1 MIAWTA
7 INKMAARRDDEAS
20 RTSISGDANLIPVM
34 ATARART
41 YPDPGYEGELKVAA
55 ESHRPRGSRRKPWNM
70 HMLSPSIQ
78 REPGSVRTNASQ
90 SIAFGLERIGLISL
104 RFPLLVGLA
113 AIVLLIA
120 AAFGITRIKV
130 DDSLSQ
136 LFRSETPEFK
146 TFEEVTRRFPSNEFD
161 VLIVVE
167 GKHLLERASIE
178 KLRDL
183 VTDLQLIEGTR
194 GIISLFSARQPPQGG
209 ELPAPLFP
217 EQLPEGAEYDRL
229 VQRVMNNEV
238 VRGKLLSED
247 GELTLIVLA
256 LDPDVVASS
265 RLRDVIANIQ
275 KTIDDDLAGSGLT
288 ARLSGVPVMQ
298 LEIRNAVERDRLL
311 YNAFGFAAGALIA
324 IVFFRRPSFMI
335 IAAGPPLIAIVI
347 ALGALGWFDFRLN
360 MFLNVMTPLI
370 MVISF
375 SDSMQLTFAARDRLL
390 QGQGRFEAFCNSM
403 LVVGPPSVRTH
414 ATAAL
419 SFIALQF
426 SESHLIRTFGE
437 AGLVATLIAMFAVL
451 MLVPLLGVLLVRK
464 ESMFAAEV
472 KEADTAVDVLRRFC
486 AWIAA
491 RMVSRPGLYSLLS
504 FLIVGGLGLIYANLE
519 PRYRLA
525 DQVPDREQAVAASH
539 RLDTKL
545 NGANPIDVLIEFPRG
560 TSLYAPEAL
569 ATLAE
574 VHATFEKQPGIANV
588 WSLETLR
595 RWLAEKLG
603 KSDVATLKQYVD
615 MLPEY
620 LTRRF
625 ISAEQNAVLVSGRVP
640 DVDASQLLPVIE
652 SLDKALDQVRAKH
665 PGYEMAVTGLSAI
678 SARNSALMIKKLN
691 RGLTLE
697 FLFVAAFIGL
707 AFRSVVVMLAS
718 ILPGIFPVVL
728 SGTLL
733 WLIGEGLQF
742 ASVVALTVS
751 FGLGLS
757 ATIHFL
763 NRLRPEERPDEDPA
777 IAVERATV
785 LVGPPLI
792 LTSVVLACGLIVTV
806 FSDLPSLRL
815 FGWLSAFAMLAALA
829 ADLLILRPT
838 VTFLSRLA
846 RPLGEKRLPRRAF

>member
-1 MIAWTA
+1 MDTRSTQPEP
-7 INKMAARRDDEAS
+7 NL
-20 RTSISGDANLIPVM
+20 RTG
-34 ATARART
+34 
-41 YPDPGYEGELKVAA
+41 
-55 ESHRPRGSRRKPWNM
+55 
-70 HMLSPSIQ
+70 
-78 REPGSVRTNASQ
+78 ASQ
-90 SIAFGLERIGLISL
+90 SVAFGLERIGLISL
-104 RFPLLVGLA
+104 RFPLVVGLA
-113 AIVLLIA
+113 AVVLLIA
-120 AAFGITRIKV
+120 AAFGTTRIKV

-167 GKHLLERASIE
+167 DKNLLERASLE

-194 GIISLFSARQPPQGG
+194 GIISLFSARQPPQGN

-217 EQLPEGAEYDRL
+217 EQLPEGSEYERL
-229 VQRVMNNEV
+229 IQRVMSNEIIH
-238 VRGKLLSED
+238 GKLLSED
-247 GELTLIVLA
+247 GELTLMVLA
-256 LDPDVVASS
+256 LDPDVVSSS
-265 RLRDVIANIQ
+265 RLRDVIANIR
-275 KTIDDDLAGSGLT
+275 KTIDEDLAGTGLT
-288 ARLSGVPVMQ
+288 TRLSGVPVMQ
-298 LEIRNAVERDRLL
+298 LEIRNAVERDRLF
-311 YNAFGFAAGALIA
+311 YNAFGFAVGALIA
-324 IVFFRRPSFMI
+324 IVFFRRLSFMI
-335 IAAGPPLIAIVI
+335 IGAGPPLIAIVI

-390 QGQGRFEAFCNSM
+390 QGQPKFEAFSSAM
-403 LVVGPPSVRTH
+403 LVVGPACVLTH

-419 SFIALQF
+419 SFVALQF
-426 SESHLIRTFGE
+426 SESDLIRTFGE

-451 MLVPLLGVLLVRK
+451 MLVPLLGILLVRK

-472 KEADTAVDVLRRFC
+472 KEADTGVDVLRRFC

-491 RMVSRPGLYSLLS
+491 RMVSRPGLYTLLS
-504 FLIVGGLGLIYANLE
+504 VLIVGSLGLVYENLE

-539 RLDTKL
+539 RLDAKL
-545 NGANPIDVLIEFPRG
+545 NGANPIDVLIEFPKG
-560 TSLYAPEAL
+560 KSLYDPETL
-569 ATLAE
+569 AAIAE
-574 VHATFEKQPGIANV
+574 VHATVEKLPGIANV
-588 WSLETLR
+588 WSPETLR

-615 MLPEY
+615 MLPEH

-625 ISAEQNAVLVSGRVP
+625 ISAEQDAVLVSGRVP

-652 SLDKALDQVRAKH
+652 SLDQALDDVRKKH
-665 PGYEMAVTGLSAI
+665 PGYKIAVTGLSAI
-678 SARNSALMIKKLN
+678 AARNSALMIKKLN
-691 RGLTLE
+691 RGLTIE
-697 FLFVAAFIGL
+697 FVFVAAFIGL
-707 AFRSVVVMLAS
+707 AFRSWVVMLAA

-728 SGTLL
+728 SGMIL
-733 WLIGEGLQF
+733 WALGEGLQF

-763 NRLRPEERPDEDPA
+763 NRLRLEGRPGEDSA
-777 IAVERATV
+777 KAVERATV

-792 LTSVVLACGLIVTV
+792 LTSVVLACGLIVTA

-838 VTFLSRLA
+838 VTFLSRVA
-846 RPLGEKRLPRRAF
+846 RRMGGKPFYR

>member
-1 MIAWTA
+1 M
-7 INKMAARRDDEAS
+7 DDRS
-20 RTSISGDANLIPVM
+20 R
-34 ATARART
+34 
-41 YPDPGYEGELKVAA
+41 
-55 ESHRPRGSRRKPWNM
+55 
-70 HMLSPSIQ
+70 SIQ
-78 REPGSVRTNASQ
+78 PEPGSTSASP

-104 RFPLLVGLA
+104 RFPLLVGVA
-113 AIVLLIA
+113 AVVLLIA
-120 AAFGITRIKV
+120 AAFGIARIKV

-136 LFRSETPEFK
+136 LFRSDTPEFK

-167 GKHLLERASIE
+167 GKSLLERTSIE

-183 VTDLQLIEGTR
+183 VTDLQLIDGTR
-194 GIISLFSARQPPQGG
+194 GIISLFSARQPPRGN

-229 VQRVMNNEV
+229 VQRVMSNEII
-238 VRGKLLSED
+238 RGKLLSED

-265 RLRDVIANIQ
+265 RLRDVIASIQ
-275 KTIDDDLAGSGLT
+275 ETIDDDLAGTGLT

-298 LEIRNAVERDRLL
+298 LEIRNAVERDRLV

-324 IVFFRRPSFMI
+324 IVFFRRLSFMI
-335 IAAGPPLIAIVI
+335 IGAGPPLIAIVI

-390 QGQGRFEAFCNSM
+390 QGEEKYQAFRNAM
-403 LVVGPPSVRTH
+403 LVVGPACVLTH

-426 SESHLIRTFGE
+426 SESDLIRTFGE

-451 MLVPLLGVLLVRK
+451 MLVPLLGVLLVRN
-464 ESMFAAEV
+464 ESTFAAEV
-472 KEADTAVDVLRRFC
+472 KQADTAVDVLRRFC
-486 AWIAA
+486 GWIAA
-491 RMVSRPGLYSLLS
+491 KMVSHPGLYTLLGV
-504 FLIVGGLGLIYANLE
+504 LIVGGLGVIYANLE

-539 RLDTKL
+539 RLDAKL
-545 NGANPIDVLIEFPRG
+545 NGANPIDVLIEFPKG
-560 TSLYAPEAL
+560 KSLYDPDTL
-569 ATLAE
+569 ATIAE
-574 VHATFEKQPGIANV
+574 VQATLEKQPGIANV

-595 RWLAEKLG
+595 RWLAEKAG

-615 MLPEY
+615 ILPEY

-625 ISAEQNAVLVSGRVP
+625 ISAEQDAVLVSGRVP

-665 PGYEMAVTGLSAI
+665 PGYKIAVTGLSAI
-678 SARNSALMIKKLN
+678 AARNSALMIKKLN

-707 AFRSVVVMLAS
+707 AFRSFAVMLAS

-728 SGTLL
+728 SGMVL
-733 WLIGEGLQF
+733 WVLGEGLQF

-763 NRLRPEERPDEDPA
+763 NRLRQEERPDQDPA

-846 RPLGEKRLPRRAF
+846 RRMGGKPFYR